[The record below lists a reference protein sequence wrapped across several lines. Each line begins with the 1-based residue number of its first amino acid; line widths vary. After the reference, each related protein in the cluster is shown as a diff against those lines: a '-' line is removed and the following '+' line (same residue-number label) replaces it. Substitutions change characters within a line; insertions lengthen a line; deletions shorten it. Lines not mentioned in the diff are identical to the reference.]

1 MIRRPPRSTRTDT
14 LFPYTTLFRSAMAA
28 ATTRP
33 EKVIGWHWSS
43 PAQVM
48 EMAEIV
54 VAPGT
59 SEETRDAVVEL
70 ARLCGKNPVVVR
82 DNADPRGH
90 VGTRVYAAPIR
101 EAKLIRSEEHPSDIQ
116 SLLRISY

>member
-1 MIRRPPRSTRTDT
+1 
-14 LFPYTTLFRSAMAA
+14 MAA

-48 EMAEIV
+48 AMAEIV

-70 ARLCGKNPVVVR
+70 ARLCGKNSVVVR
-82 DNADPRGH
+82 ANPDTWGH
-90 VGTRVYAAPIR
+90 VANPVYAAALR
-101 EAKLIRSEEHPSDIQ
+101 EAKRIVDEGLTHPARTAEQTAEI
-116 SLLRISY
+116 

>member
-1 MIRRPPRSTRTDT
+1 MKRKVERCGRWDGLAPEHWFLASNTSGLSIA
-14 LFPYTTLFRSAMAA
+14 AMAA

-48 EMAEIV
+48 AMAEIV

-82 DNADPRGH
+82 DNPDPRGH
-90 VGTRVYAAPIR
+90 VGNPLYAAPIPDATPIER
-101 EAKLIRSEEHPSDIQ
+101 KSGVGG
-116 SLLRISY
+116 